1 MEMPEK
7 SIEQTSPD
15 APGLTLNESGLTA
28 ESEVKEVNHP
38 ETETAAGQPVEAEDA
53 AQETAANAETAA
65 ENAAEPRG
73 RRYTTA
79 AETVIAMT
87 ELSQRDADEISRDE
101 ISRLK
106 QLFHTLRKSEDEA
119 AMQAWLAEGGDPFA
133 YVPSEEAA
141 QADAIFQGL
150 MEQIKEK
157 KAARAAEVEALMQK
171 NFDAKEALIAEIARL
186 SADAD
191 NVNRHFPRFRDI
203 QTEFKA
209 IGEVDPR
216 NSSDQWKRYQDA
228 VELFYDQLKVNQ
240 ELRDYDFKKNLDTKL
255 LLCIEAE
262 SLAKEP
268 DVVSAFKRLQDLH
281 IQWRETGP
289 VAKETREEIWTRF
302 KEASAVVN
310 KAYQAFFEA
319 RKQREAENEAAKTAL
334 CEKAEAIDT
343 GSLTS
348 FNAWNEAT
356 RTVLALQEEWK
367 TLGFASKKV
376 NNALFSRFREA
387 CDRFFEKKGE
397 YYKSVKEDLSANLA
411 KKTALCEEAESLM
424 DSTKWKATADRLA
437 ELQKQW
443 RAIGAVPKKQSDAI
457 WTRFQTA
464 CDHFFERKKADFN
477 SSRHTEQ
484 ANLKAKRALAA
495 ELKALPE
502 DMPREQVIAA
512 IKDAQARWQQIGHV
526 PFKEKDTVYAE
537 FRAVIDNLFATRDL
551 RAKGDSMA
559 RFETSISESDPKG
572 LSRER
577 ERLARV
583 LEQKKAD
590 LQSYRNNLGFLSVKS
605 SQGSSLL
612 RDIER
617 KTKRLEEDIAEL
629 TDKISLID
637 SKK

>member
-7 SIEQTSPD
+7 SIEQTTQD
-15 APGLTLNESGLTA
+15 APGLTLNENGPVA

-38 ETETAAGQPVEAEDA
+38 QAAGDEAEATELHDAPAATAEAPVEAEV
-53 AQETAANAETAA
+53 AEQRARRFNTAA
-65 ENAAEPRG
+65 EV
-73 RRYTTA
+73 
-79 AETVIAMT
+79 VIALT
-87 ELSQRDADEISRDE
+87 ELSQRDADEIARE
-101 ISRLK
+101 EVSRLK

-133 YVPSEEAA
+133 YTPSEETA

-157 KAARAAEVEALMQK
+157 KAVRAAEVEALMQK
-171 NFDAKEALIAEIARL
+171 NFDAKEALINEIGQL

-203 QTEFKA
+203 QAEFKA

-262 SLAKEP
+262 SLANEA
-268 DVVSAFKRLQDLH
+268 DVVAAFKRLQDLH
-281 IQWRETGP
+281 LQWRETGP
-289 VAKETREEIWTRF
+289 VAKETREEIWARF

-334 CEKAEAIDT
+334 CEKVEAVDT
-343 GSLTS
+343 AALTS

-356 RTVLALQEEWK
+356 KTVLALQEEWK

-443 RAIGAVPKKQSDAI
+443 RGIGAVPKKQSDAI

-464 CDHFFERKKADFN
+464 CDHFFERKKADYN

-484 ANLKAKRALAA
+484 ANLKAKRALTA

-512 IKDAQARWQQIGHV
+512 IKDAQARWQQVGHV
-526 PFKEKDTVYAE
+526 PFKEKDAVYAE
-537 FRAVIDNLFATRDL
+537 FRTVIDNLFATRDL

-559 RFETSISESDPKG
+559 RFESTISDSDPKG

-617 KTKRLEEDIAEL
+617 KAKRLEEDIVEL
-629 TDKISLID
+629 TDKIAIID